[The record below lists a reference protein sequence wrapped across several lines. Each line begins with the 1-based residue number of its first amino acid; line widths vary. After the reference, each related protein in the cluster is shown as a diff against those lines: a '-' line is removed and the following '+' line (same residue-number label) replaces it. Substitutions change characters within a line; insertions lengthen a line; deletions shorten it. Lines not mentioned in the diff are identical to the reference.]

1 MSVIRTL
8 HIAPGLD
15 RHAGGA
21 LDAPLEICRY
31 LERSGTSA
39 AIAACYGEDDDLG
52 YFRDSYAEVKI
63 HPFERSFP
71 ARYSNS
77 REFNGWL
84 RRNLSSYD
92 IVEIHSVFYGLA
104 WHAARECSRVGKPCL
119 MRPHGSLDPFD
130 LRKHAALKKVVG
142 PLLIRPMLANVSAA
156 VLTSELEARRMVD
169 YGANVRK
176 IVLPLPVSLPETETD
191 PVGFR
196 RRLQIPEDALVVL
209 FMSRI
214 DPKKGLHLLIPA
226 VARLQA
232 EFGKLWFVLAG
243 TGEEDA
249 TSSTV
254 ALLDAETK
262 GVRVRRVGFLSGQ
275 AKSDALAAAN
285 VFALPSLNENF
296 GIVLIEAMH
305 AGLPLLISDEVYI
318 HKEILGAG
326 AALVC
331 QPTAD
336 SVASTLRRML
346 DGSVD
351 LAAMGERGRALV
363 RSRYRPEAATELL
376 VDTYRELLGEAQGS
390 RERAS
395 P

>member
-1 MSVIRTL
+1 MSPIRTL
-8 HIAPGLD
+8 HIAHSLD
-15 RHAGGA
+15 RQAGGA
-21 LDAPLEICRY
+21 LDAPLQICRY

-39 AIAACYGEDDDLG
+39 AIAACSGPDDDLG
-52 YFRDSYAEVKI
+52 YFRDAYPQVKV
-63 HPFERSFP
+63 HAFERSFP

-77 REFNGWL
+77 RAFATWL
-84 RRNLSSYD
+84 RRNLPSYD
-92 IVEIHSVFYGLA
+92 LVEIHSVFYGLA
-104 WHAARECSRVGKPCL
+104 WHAARECRRAGKPCL
-119 MRPHGSLDPFD
+119 VRPHGSLDPFD

-142 PLLIRPMLANVSAA
+142 PLLIRPMLAKATAA
-156 VLTSELEARRMVD
+156 VLTSELEARRMVA
-169 YGANVRK
+169 YGANVRR
-176 IVLPLPVSLPETETD
+176 IVLPLPVPLPEAGTD
-191 PVGFR
+191 PAGFR
-196 RRLQIPEDALVVL
+196 RRFQIPEDAFVVL

-214 DPKKGLHLLIPA
+214 DPKKGLQLLIPA

-243 TGEEDA
+243 TGEEGV
-249 TSSTV
+249 TSSV
-254 ALLDAETK
+254 EALLDAQTK
-262 GVRVRRVGFLSGQ
+262 GVRVRKVGFLSGQ
-275 AKSDALAAAN
+275 EKADALAAAN

-318 HKEILGAG
+318 HNEILAAG

-331 QPTAD
+331 RPAVD
-336 SVASTLRRML
+336 SVTSTLRRML

-351 LAAMGERGRALV
+351 LAAMGGRGRALV

-376 VDTYRELLGEAQGS
+376 VDTYRELLKEAPDG
-390 RERAS
+390 RDRAS